1 MIDRVLRGLNA
12 SVASAPRPAM
22 DQVRDEA
29 VVDGEL
35 SEIVRGAGAAENEN
49 GLSFGERRTGC

>member
-1 MIDRVLRGLNA
+1 
-12 SVASAPRPAM
+12 M

-49 GLSFGERRTGC
+49 GLSFEERRTGCR